1 LAIQEKA
8 LGPEHPDVAL
18 SLNGLAELCRS
29 QGRDSEAE
37 PLYLR
42 ALAIREKA
50 LGPDHP
56 QLAPSLESLAALY
69 KETNRVAAAE
79 ALQARAASV
88 RAIQR

>member
-1 LAIQEKA
+1 
-8 LGPEHPDVAL
+8 L

-29 QGRDSEAE
+29 QGRDAEAE

-56 QLAPSLESLAALY
+56 QLAPSLESLAGLY
-69 KETNRVAAAE
+69 RETNRVTEAQ
-79 ALQARAASV
+79 ALQARAATV
-88 RAIQR
+88 RAIPR